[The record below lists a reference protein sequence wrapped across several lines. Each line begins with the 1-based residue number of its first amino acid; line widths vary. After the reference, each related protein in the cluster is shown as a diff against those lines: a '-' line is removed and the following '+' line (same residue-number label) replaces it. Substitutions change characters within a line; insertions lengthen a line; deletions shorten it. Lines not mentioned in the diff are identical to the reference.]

1 MNVGQWVY
9 KRAVT
14 DPDAPFLKEA
24 EGEEKDFT
32 NRQFNERVNRMTHVL
47 AELGVKQGERVCA
60 LLLNSSEFFEIF
72 FACAKTGAI
81 MVPLNFRLAVPELS
95 FIVGDARPRA
105 LVYSHDFSEKVMEL
119 REKCRDVSHF
129 IGHGGALSGDR
140 EIGEFAVG
148 YPSGEPE
155 VTEEVIETDPLVIM
169 YTSGT
174 TGDPKGAVI
183 SHKNIIFDAV
193 HNLIGYGVNRS
204 FRSLV
209 SSPLFHIGALAAS
222 STPVIYAGGSLVLR
236 RFFNASEIIRLIQ
249 NEKVNYMFSIPVMF
263 QMMSEAAEWE
273 AADFSHVNYFFA
285 GGAPM
290 PVPLIQKYQGE
301 KGVSFAQGYGMTEAC
316 QVSALGL
323 GDSVRKT
330 GSVGKEVFHVLLRI
344 VDEKG
349 ADVPAGEVG
358 EVIIRGP
365 TVFSGYWDRPNETEK
380 AFKQGWFYTGD
391 MGRKDEEGFLY
402 LVGRKVEMIIS
413 SGVNIYPAEVERAL
427 VRVPEVSEAAVLGMP
442 DRIRGE
448 AVCAFVSLAEGKS
461 ISETA
466 LVDALRGKIAD
477 FKIPKK
483 ITFVDDFP
491 RNPQGKILKQEL
503 KKKLTPNGEGD

>member
-1 MNVGQWVY
+1 MNLGEWVY

-32 NRQFNERVNRMTHVL
+32 NRQFNERVNRMAHALT
-47 AELGVKQGERVCA
+47 ELGVTRGERVCA

-95 FIVGDARPRA
+95 FIVDDARPRA

-129 IGHGGALSGDR
+129 VGHGGALSGDR
-140 EIGEFAVG
+140 EIGEWASGF
-148 YPSGEPE
+148 PSGEPE
-155 VTEEVIETDPLVIM
+155 VAKEVIETDPLVIM

-183 SHKNIIFDAV
+183 SHKNITFISI
-193 HNLIGYGVNRS
+193 HNLLGYGVNRS

-209 SSPLFHIGALAAS
+209 TAPLFHIGALGAS
-222 STPVIYAGGSLVLR
+222 STPVIYAGGSLVLK

-249 NEKVNYMFSIPVMF
+249 HEKVNYMFAVPVMY

-273 AADFSHVNYFFA
+273 AADFSHVNYFIA

-301 KGVSFAQGYGMTEAC
+301 KGVSFAQGFGLTETGRLSSLPIEDC
-316 QVSALGL
+316 I
-323 GDSVRKT
+323 RKA
-330 GSVGKEVFHVLLRI
+330 GSVGKEEFHVLLRI

-349 ADVPAGEVG
+349 ADVPTGEIG
-358 EVIIRGP
+358 EIIVQGP
-365 TVFSGYWDRPNETEK
+365 TVFSGYWNRPDETEK

-402 LVGRKVEMIIS
+402 IVGRKVEMIIS
-413 SGVNIYPAEVERAL
+413 SGENIYPREVER
-427 VRVPEVSEAAVLGMP
+427 VIQSIDGVKEAAAVGMP
-442 DRIRGE
+442 DEKRGE
-448 AVCAFVSLAEGKS
+448 VVCAFIMLFEGAHLTEEE
-461 ISETA
+461 IVTR
-466 LVDALRGKIAD
+466 LQDKIAY

-483 ITFVDDFP
+483 ILFVDDFP
-491 RNPQGKILKQEL
+491 RNVSGKILKKEL
-503 KKKLTPNGEGD
+503 KQRIFSE